1 MDTNSLHSNVVT
13 LVAQPTVL
21 IPATLLVVAVC
32 LFSTYQRLSPPN
44 FDHIQATETTADVT
58 IESPL
63 DSHDIVAMNLFGS
76 AQVSA
81 KPEQNYQDIPETNL
95 RLSLKGAFAHSVP
108 EKASALIA
116 PDVNSEAELFFIDA
130 SLPGGAVLD
139 KVYPDYVVIR
149 RNGQLEK
156 LQFLRSLPNQKGSNS
171 STYDSYE
178 PPAPAQSSYV
188 QPQQDQNNSVQYETS
203 PTGSSSNNSNNP
215 GLAEIRERIRQRSQ
229 Q

>member
-1 MDTNSLHSNVVT
+1 
-13 LVAQPTVL
+13 VL
-21 IPATLLVVAVC
+21 LPVILLVVGAC

-44 FDHIQATETTADVT
+44 FDHIQTAETIAAPITEST
-58 IESPL
+58 L
-63 DSHDIVAMNLFGS
+63 DNHDIVAMNLFGTTQIS
-76 AQVSA
+76 AQ
-81 KPEQNYQDIPETNL
+81 PEQNYQDIPETNL

-116 PDVNSEAELFFIDA
+116 PDVNSKAELFFIDA

-156 LQFLRSLPNQKGSNS
+156 LQFLRSLPNQSDNNS
-171 STYDSYE
+171 STDNSYE
-178 PPAPAQSSYV
+178 PPTPAQSSYV
-188 QPQQDQNNSVQYETS
+188 QPQQDQNSSLQYDAS
-203 PTGSSSNNSNNP
+203 PTGSSNNSSNNP
-215 GLAEIRERIRQRSQ
+215 GSLAEIRERIRQRSQ